1 MTVGLH
7 KIRPYDSV
15 KRISYLNAMTVR
27 TEILRLRNTPERSR
41 LIGELI
47 SQQRLAYNWGVDQL
61 NRQPG
66 LEKRTSASKGHTD
79 TLSSRFSRDKKR
91 TISVGRGRKR
101 KEITPAHWKALAYI
115 HQDGYEKA
123 HLANERFRLDR
134 EARLQRI
141 KDAEDKGEE
150 PRPRDIRPH
159 RRTLKHR
166 RRKNV
171 QSLTVNSHHN
181 LRWVCACGIVRPY
194 KSEWCKRCG
203 SSDLDTRKL
212 VLKGYTDVVIE
223 TVTDLPENVRSVRFV
238 EIGEHRPNAPL
249 ADRRYC
255 LHVSAQFVDP
265 PQPNVDRPDKDNY
278 VAISRADVVGLDDG
292 AADARKRRRTAE
304 GQRIHWF
311 FDTGHSYAHQER
323 YPKRKVADEQRAI
336 ARKQQNSR
344 RKRRAER
351 QRLERNRIREAERR
365 RQFNHHAIDL
375 IKTAHPT
382 VIAIENKSIKPMMS
396 SAKGNVDNP
405 GQKVRQKAGLNRTL
419 AAAGLSGLQAI
430 LASQCQKAGVLLQP
444 VHHQGS
450 SRTCSQCG
458 HRHKNNR
465 ESQAVFLCRR
475 CKYQGDADFN
485 AAEVLGNRLWCQIRE
500 RLDGEMPPV
509 EDYPTG
515 WRKQPS
521 RLGQQRLFKLNR
533 IPAGAHLDERVR
545 GKPASGAGMARV
557 GEQTQPQLLPGFT

>member
-1 MTVGLH
+1 
-7 KIRPYDSV
+7 
-15 KRISYLNAMTVR
+15 MTVR

-41 LIGELI
+41 LIGELS

-79 TLSSRFSRDKKR
+79 TLSSRFSPVWRADTAR
-91 TISVGRGRKR
+91 WWAPR
-101 KEITPAHWKALAYI
+101 YI

-123 HLANERFRLDR
+123 HLANERFRQDR
-134 EARLQRI
+134 EARLRRI

-166 RRKNV
+166 RRKNR

-323 YPKRKVADEQRAI
+323 YPKRKVANEQRAI
-336 ARKQQNSR
+336 ARKQRNSR

-351 QRLERNRIREAERR
+351 RHREMNRIRAADKQ
-365 RQFNHHAIDL
+365 RQFNAHAIDFL
-375 IKTAHPT
+375 ETSHPT
-382 VIAIENKSIKPMMS
+382 VIAIEGKQVKNLIKSSKGTADNPGKKVAQTRGRNRTMS
-396 SAKGNVDNP
+396 SAN
-405 GQKVRQKAGLNRTL
+405 
-419 AAAGLSGLQAI
+419 LSGLLGILGSQA
-430 LASQCQKAGVLLQP
+430 QKRGVLIQS

-450 SRTCSQCG
+450 SQTCSRCG

-465 ESQAVFLCRR
+465 ESQAVLLCRR

-485 AAEVLGNRLWCQIRE
+485 AAEILGNRLWCRIRE

-515 WRKQPS
+515 WREQPS
-521 RLGQQRLFKLNR
+521 RLGQQHLFTLNR
-533 IPAGAHLDERVR
+533 IPTGAHLDERVR